1 MAIVAEALVG
11 PGVLLFFLLL
21 FNISCT
27 SAPMKELQCARY
39 CSTTQ
44 FERHFP
50 FCVVLMREDRQST
63 GTHAFAFNGPRELC
77 RQIRKFLQC
86 CRSTEAFFS
95 SLTTTLKWP
104 RCWIFSKISCCM
116 GHFWARASKVCIL
129 NIYWRHWHFP
139 ACPQKQAHCLGS
151 KLQS

>member
-1 MAIVAEALVG
+1 MAIVAEALIG

-21 FNISCT
+21 FNISST

-50 FCVVLMREDRQST
+50 FCVVLMMEDRQST
-63 GTHAFAFNGPRELC
+63 GAHAFAFNGLRELW

-86 CRSTEAFFS
+86 CRSTEAFFF
-95 SLTTTLKWP
+95 K
-104 RCWIFSKISCCM
+104 
-116 GHFWARASKVCIL
+116 L
-129 NIYWRHWHFP
+129 NNYF
-139 ACPQKQAHCLGS
+139 KMT
-151 KLQS
+151 